1 MRLVSLTLL
10 CITLGPFSA
19 SQTDWPM
26 YGHDPG
32 GVGFSP
38 LKQIDTKNVGKLQ
51 IAWTYDTRP
60 EAVPASEGV
69 AAKPVPRNRASQATP
84 LVVGGMLYLSS
95 PYGRIVA
102 LEPETGGFWR
112 LTTSKGAVIQAKA
125 VIVAAGV
132 GARAGPG
139 QAKQWRR
146 LGGKAVAR
154 WSAEALLAAGAEELV
169 VVVGEAQEDQAREA
183 LAGLGG
189 YRLVL
194 GGAARS
200 DSVKSG
206 LAALTVAG
214 EDIVLVHDAARPL
227 LTVEHVRRLLT
238 ALETTPAAILAL
250 PLADT
255 LKRDDGTGRIVGTP
269 PRVGLWRAQTPQG
282 FRLGQLRAAY
292 AAWPAGEEPT
302 DEAMVFERAGGEV
315 ALVPGDPAL
324 AKLTFPEDFAMAER
338 IAGAARTLRIG
349 QGIDAHRFGPGDSVW
364 LCGVQ
369 IAHSHALIGHSDAD
383 AGLHAITDAVL
394 GAIGE
399 GDIGDHFP
407 PTDPKWRGAS
417 SDQFLL
423 HAAGLVAAR
432 GGRIV
437 NVDVTLVCER
447 PKIKPHR
454 QAMRQRLAELLGLD
468 MAAVSVKATTM
479 EGMGFTGR
487 EEGLLAQAVA
497 MVELPA

>member
-1 MRLVSLTLL
+1 MR
-10 CITLGPFSA
+10 FS
-19 SQTDWPM
+19 
-26 YGHDPG
+26 
-32 GVGFSP
+32 
-38 LKQIDTKNVGKLQ
+38 
-51 IAWTYDTRP
+51 
-60 EAVPASEGV
+60 
-69 AAKPVPRNRASQATP
+69 
-84 LVVGGMLYLSS
+84 
-95 PYGRIVA
+95 
-102 LEPETGGFWR
+102 
-112 LTTSKGAVIQAKA
+112 A

-139 QAKQWRR
+139 QAKQWRA

-154 WSAEALLAAGAEELV
+154 WSAEALLAAGADELV
-169 VVVGEAQEDQAREA
+169 VVIAEGQEAQAHEA
-183 LAGLGG
+183 LAGLDG
-189 YRLVL
+189 YKLVP

-200 DSVKSG
+200 DSVKAG
-206 LAALTVAG
+206 LAALAAA
-214 EDIVLVHDAARPL
+214 DDQIVLVHDAARPML
-227 LTVEHVRRLLT
+227 AVEHVRRLLA

-255 LKRDDGTGRIVGTP
+255 LKRDDGTGRIMGTP
-269 PRVGLWRAQTPQG
+269 SRVGLWRAQTPQG
-282 FRLGQLRAAY
+282 FRLGQLSAAY

-302 DEAMVFERAGGEV
+302 DEAMVVERAGGEV

-324 AKLTFPEDFAMAER
+324 AKLTFPEDFAMAEL
-338 IAGAARTLRIG
+338 IAGAARTMRIG
-349 QGIDAHRFGPGDSVW
+349 QGIDAHRFGPGESVW

-369 IAHSHALIGHSDAD
+369 IAHSHALVGHSDAD
-383 AGLHAITDAVL
+383 AGLHAVTDAVL

-407 PTDPKWRGAS
+407 PTDPQWRGVS
-417 SDQFLL
+417 SDRFLL
-423 HAAGLVAAR
+423 HAAALVAAR

-437 NVDVTLVCER
+437 NVDVTLVCEQ

-454 QAMRQRLAELLGLD
+454 RAMRERLAELLGLKL
-468 MAAVSVKATTM
+468 AAVSVKATTM